1 MTNDGMKREDLMNR
15 KLPLSRRHLLG
26 ALAAC
31 ALPAATSVLAQGT
44 WPTRPVRIIVPSS
57 PGGGTDVFGRILAQA
72 LSEQTGQTFVVD
84 NKPGASGN
92 IGADL
97 AAKAEPDGYTML
109 VASNSSL
116 GINPVLLKQMPFDIE
131 KDLAPITR
139 AVFAPMVIVA
149 NPATGWKTLRDLVE
163 AGKKDPGKYV
173 YGTAGV
179 GSPLYMG
186 IRMLEEESGAKFLH
200 VPYKG
205 AGPAYQ
211 DLLAGRVNF
220 MLTDLASIEQHIKA
234 GKLQPLAVTQKV
246 KMLPNVPTVAEAGY
260 PNWRAWTSFSVMA
273 PARVPPAIVRRMHD
287 EISKALHNPQVIAR
301 LDQQVLI
308 PVYDTPEAFAA
319 DLRKE
324 REHWGQFIRRNNVTP
339 D

>member
-1 MTNDGMKREDLMNR
+1 MNKQDGI
-15 KLPLSRRHLLG
+15 SRRQL
-26 ALAAC
+26 ALAAL
-31 ALPAATSVLAQGT
+31 AAGAWPLGSAFAQDNWPA
-44 WPTRPVRIIVPSS
+44 RPVRIIVPSS

-72 LSEQTGQTFVVD
+72 LSEQTKQSFVVD

-92 IGADL
+92 IGADM
-97 AAKAEPDGYTML
+97 AAKSDPDGYTML

-116 GINPVLLKQMPFDIE
+116 GINPVLMKQMPFDIE
-131 KDLAPITR
+131 KDLVPITR

-149 NPATGWKTLRDLVE
+149 NPSTGFKTLKDLVE
-163 AGKKDPGKYV
+163 AGKKTPEKFV
-173 YGTAGV
+173 YGSAGV

-186 IRMLEEESGAKFLH
+186 VRMLEEVSGTKFLH
-200 VPYKG
+200 IPYKG
-205 AGPAYQ
+205 AGAAYA

-234 GKLQPLAVTQKV
+234 GKLVPLAVTQKV

-260 PNWRAWTSFSVMA
+260 PQWRAWTSFSVMA
-273 PARVPPAIVRRMHD
+273 PAKVPAPVIRRMHE
-287 EISKALHNPQVIAR
+287 EIGKALHNPQVIAR

-308 PVYDTPEAFAA
+308 PVYDTPQEFATE
-319 DLRKE
+319 LRKE
-324 REHWGQFIRRNNVTP
+324 REHWGAFIRRNNITP

>member
-1 MTNDGMKREDLMNR
+1 MI
-15 KLPLSRRHLLG
+15 PLSRRG
-26 ALAAC
+26 ALALL
-31 ALPAATSVLAQGT
+31 ALPALPALAQDT
-44 WPTRPVRIIVPSS
+44 WPARPVRVIVPSS
-57 PGGGTDVFGRILAQA
+57 PGGGTDVFARILSQA
-72 LSEQTGQTFVVD
+72 LSEQTKQSFVVD

-131 KDLAPITR
+131 KDLVPITR
-139 AVFAPMVIVA
+139 AVFAPMVIVVH
-149 NPATGWKTLRDLVE
+149 PSTGFRTLKDLLD
-163 AGKKDPGKYV
+163 AGRKEPGKYV

-186 IRMLEEESGAKFLH
+186 VRMLEEVSGAKFLH

-211 DLLAGRVNF
+211 DLLGGRVQF

-234 GKLQPLAVTQKV
+234 GKLVPLAVTQKV
-246 KMLPNVPTVAEAGY
+246 KVLPDVPTVADAGY
-260 PNWRAWTSFSVMA
+260 PQWRAWTSFSVMA
-273 PARVPPAIVRRMHD
+273 PARVPPASIRRMGE
-287 EISKALHNPQVIAR
+287 EISKALHNPQVLAR
-301 LDQQVLI
+301 LEQQVLI
-308 PVYDTPEAFAA
+308 PVYDTPQEFAA

-324 REHWGQFIRRNNVTP
+324 REMWGQFIRRNNITS

>member
-1 MTNDGMKREDLMNR
+1 MQNLT
-15 KLPLSRRHLLG
+15 LSRR
-26 ALAAC
+26 
-31 ALPAATSVLAQGT
+31 SVLAAAAAGALPTALFAQEQ
-44 WPTRPVRIIVPSS
+44 WPTRPVKIIVPSS

-72 LSEQTGQTFVVD
+72 LSEQTKQSFIVD

-97 AAKAEPDGYTML
+97 VAKSEPDGYTML

-131 KDLAPITR
+131 KDLVPITR

-149 NPATGWKTLRDLVE
+149 NPATGWKNLKDLVE
-163 AGKKDPGKYV
+163 AGKKEPGKFV

-186 IRMLEEESGAKFLH
+186 VRMLEEVSGAKFLH

-211 DLLAGRVNF
+211 DLLANRVNF

-234 GKLQPLAVTQKV
+234 GKLVPLAVTQKV
-246 KMLPNVPTVAEAGY
+246 KVLPNVPTVAEAGY
-260 PNWRAWTSFSVMA
+260 PQWRAWTSFSVMA
-273 PARVPPAIVRRMHD
+273 PAKVSPAIVRRMHE

-308 PVYDTPEAFAA
+308 PVYDTQQEFAA

-324 REHWGQFIRRNNVTP
+324 REHWGAFIKRNNITP

>member
-1 MTNDGMKREDLMNR
+1 MKTTQRLI
-15 KLPLSRRHLLG
+15 SRRQLALG
-26 ALAAC
+26 ALAAG
-31 ALPAATSVLAQGT
+31 ALPLGSAFAQDN
-44 WPTRPVRIIVPSS
+44 WPSRPVRVIVPSS

-72 LSEQTGQTFVVD
+72 LSEQTRQSFVVD

-116 GINPVLLKQMPFDIE
+116 GINPVLLKQMPFDID

-149 NPATGWKTLRDLVE
+149 NPATGWKTLKDMVE
-163 AGKKDPGKYV
+163 QGKKEPGKYV

-179 GSPLYMG
+179 GSPLYIG
-186 IRMLEEESGAKFLH
+186 IRMLEDESGAKFLH

-205 AGPAYQ
+205 AGAAYQ

-234 GKLQPLAVTQKV
+234 GKLVPLAVTQKV
-246 KMLPNVPTVAEAGY
+246 KMLPNVPTIAEAGY
-260 PNWRAWTSFSVMA
+260 PQWRAWTSFSVMA
-273 PARVPPAIVRRMHD
+273 PARVSPAIVRRMGE

-308 PVYDTPEAFAA
+308 PVYDTPQEFASE
-319 DLRKE
+319 LRKE
-324 REHWGQFIRRNNVTP
+324 REHWGAFIRRNNITP